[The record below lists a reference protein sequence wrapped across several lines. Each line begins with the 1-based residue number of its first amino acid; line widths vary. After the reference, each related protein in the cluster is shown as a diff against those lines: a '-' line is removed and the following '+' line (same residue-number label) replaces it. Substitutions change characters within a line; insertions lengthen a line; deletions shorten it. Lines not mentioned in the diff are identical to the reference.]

1 MDYHLLKLDFR
12 YPFTGRIE
20 SVIPAC
26 FWRESILF

>member
-1 MDYHLLKLDFR
+1 M
-12 YPFTGRIE
+12 YPFTGRSE